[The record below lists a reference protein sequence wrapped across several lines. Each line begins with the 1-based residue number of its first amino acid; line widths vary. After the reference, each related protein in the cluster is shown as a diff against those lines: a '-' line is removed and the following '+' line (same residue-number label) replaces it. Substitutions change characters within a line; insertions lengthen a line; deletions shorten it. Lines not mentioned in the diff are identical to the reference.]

1 MNIFLNKIFFRSNN
15 LNFISEKI
23 KDLSKQSKANQIFES
38 IKSNSSKGE
47 IRYVGGCIRKILNNE
62 KVDDIDLAS
71 NLEPKEICE
80 YLTKDNIKIY
90 ESGIEHGTV
99 TAVINNTKFEI
110 TSLREDLET
119 DGRHAKV
126 KFSKDWKK
134 DALRRDFTIN
144 SIYSDN
150 FGNLFDP
157 FNGKKDLKEGY
168 VNFIGDPDKRIK
180 EDYLRI
186 LRYLR
191 FFSIYSQKQHET
203 EVIKKIKINIGGISK
218 LSKERLLQ
226 ELKKISKIEIL
237 EKLSK
242 DKISSEIFLIIFPE
256 IKNLNIFSKLKSYF
270 KEFIHELDFIFLL
283 ALMIVDGT
291 DNADY
296 FLYKYNLSNK
306 DTKRIK
312 IIDNFFKQKI
322 SSTKFLENEL
332 NKTLYYSGKQAVI
345 DILNFK
351 IIKSQKPDVKLKELK
366 NEFINKSIPVMPIK
380 ADVIISKYKIPE
392 GRNLGN
398 KLKSIEEKWI
408 DNDFNISD
416 EEINYII
423 NN

>member
-1 MNIFLNKIFFRSNN
+1 
-15 LNFISEKI
+15 
-23 KDLSKQSKANQIFES
+23 
-38 IKSNSSKGE
+38 
-47 IRYVGGCIRKILNNE
+47 
-62 KVDDIDLAS
+62 
-71 NLEPKEICE
+71 
-80 YLTKDNIKIY
+80 
-90 ESGIEHGTV
+90 
-99 TAVINNTKFEI
+99 
-110 TSLREDLET
+110 
-119 DGRHAKV
+119 
-126 KFSKDWKK
+126 
-134 DALRRDFTIN
+134 
-144 SIYSDN
+144 
-150 FGNLFDP
+150 
-157 FNGKKDLKEGY
+157 
-168 VNFIGDPDKRIK
+168 
-180 EDYLRI
+180 
-186 LRYLR
+186 
-191 FFSIYSQKQHET
+191 
-203 EVIKKIKINIGGISK
+203 
-218 LSKERLLQ
+218 
-226 ELKKISKIEIL
+226 
-237 EKLSK
+237 
-242 DKISSEIFLIIFPE
+242 
-256 IKNLNIFSKLKSYF
+256 
-270 KEFIHELDFIFLL
+270 
-283 ALMIVDGT
+283 MIVDGT